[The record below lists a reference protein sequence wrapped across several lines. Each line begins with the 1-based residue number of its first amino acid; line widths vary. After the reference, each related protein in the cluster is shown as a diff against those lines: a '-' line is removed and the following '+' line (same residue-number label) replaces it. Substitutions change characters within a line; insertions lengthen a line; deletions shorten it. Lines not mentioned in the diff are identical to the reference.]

1 VPKVTEAHREERRR
15 QIMDG
20 ARRAFGE
27 LGYAGA
33 TVDVLERE
41 IGLSRGAIFSY
52 FPSKLDLFVALAQ
65 DDQRRLLARWID
77 GGFEA
82 VIRHIVDEDPEWI
95 GVYLDASRMLRTD
108 PELRERWRTLNPELQ
123 AELERRFRAL
133 QERGEVR
140 SDLPLDTVGRFL
152 GIVFDGIAV
161 QQGARFGAPVDADGT
176 VELVR
181 SALAPP
187 K

>member
-1 VPKVTEAHREERRR
+1 MPRVSEAHRTARRR
-15 QIMDG
+15 QITDG

-33 TVDVLERE
+33 TVEVLERE

-65 DDQRRLLARWID
+65 EDQQRLLDRWIE

-82 VIRHIVDEDPEWI
+82 VIRHIVDDDPEWI

-108 PELRERWRTLNPELQ
+108 PQLRERWRRLNPELQ
-123 AELERRFRAL
+123 LELERVHREL
-133 QERGEVR
+133 QDRGEIR

-152 GIVFDGIAV
+152 GIVFDGLAV
-161 QQGARFGAPVDADGT
+161 QQGARFGAPLDVDGT

-181 SALAPP
+181 SALQPP

>member
-15 QIMDG
+15 QITDG

-27 LGYAGA
+27 HGYAGA
-33 TVDVLERE
+33 TVEMLERE

-65 DDQRRLLARWID
+65 EDQRRLID
-77 GGFEA
+77 LWLERGFEG
-82 VIRHIVDEDPEWI
+82 VVRHIVEDDPEWI
-95 GVYLDASRMLRTD
+95 GAYLEVSRMLRTD
-108 PELRERWRTLNPELQ
+108 PELRDRWRTLNPEGQ
-123 AELERRFRAL
+123 TTLEAHYRRLR
-133 QERGEVR
+133 ESGEIRDDV
-140 SDLPLDTVGRFL
+140 SLDTLGRFL

-161 QQGARFGAPVDADGT
+161 QQAARFSSPIDVEGT
-176 VELVR
+176 LELLR
-181 SALAPP
+181 SAVAP

>member
-1 VPKVTEAHREERRR
+1 MPKVTDAHRAERRR
-15 QIMDG
+15 QIADG

-27 LGYAGA
+27 HGYAGA
-33 TVDVLERE
+33 TVELLERE

-65 DDQRRLLARWID
+65 EDQARLIERWLED
-77 GGFEA
+77 GWEG
-82 VIRHIVDEDPEWI
+82 VVRHIVEDDPEWL

-108 PELRERWRTLNPELQ
+108 PELRERWGSLNPEGQAALEAKYRGLQ
-123 AELERRFRAL
+123 QSGEIRGDVPLETL
-133 QERGEVR
+133 
-140 SDLPLDTVGRFL
+140 GRFL

-161 QQGARFGAPVDADGT
+161 QQAARFGSPIDVEGT
-176 VELVR
+176 LELLR
-181 SALAPP
+181 SAVAP